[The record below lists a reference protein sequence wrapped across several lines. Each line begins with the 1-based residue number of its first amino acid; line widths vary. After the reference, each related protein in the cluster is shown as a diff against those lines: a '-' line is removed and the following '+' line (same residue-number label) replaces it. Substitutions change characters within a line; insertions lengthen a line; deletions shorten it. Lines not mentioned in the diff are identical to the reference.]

1 MNLANINVEDE
12 TIKIDRQFLDEKKI
26 SPHLFCP
33 ICKKVFNNPVLIECG
48 HTFCLECIKKHFKS
62 SLKCPLKK
70 CDYKQPQT
78 KKFSRD
84 LTAYNLVM
92 ELEVSCSNEGCPWT
106 GHLSD
111 LTSHHNLC
119 DKVKENMK
127 KNKHQIVKEISKRF
141 SFDKALENV
150 INNDKNIIFNQ
161 TDIKKQSNI
170 SKDMEAMLLNLQS
183 DKKKFLNETHVKKE
197 DFYNNKEMQ
206 EEFKKIFS

>member
-1 MNLANINVEDE
+1 MTSANINVENE

-48 HTFCLECIKKHFKS
+48 HTFCLECIKNHFKS
-62 SLKCPLKK
+62 SKKCPIKK
-70 CDYKQPQT
+70 CDFKQNQPSNY
-78 KKFSRD
+78 SRD

-119 DKVKENMK
+119 DKVKKNMK
-127 KNKHQIVKEISKRF
+127 ENEKQIVKNISKRF
-141 SFDKALENV
+141 SYDKALEHV
-150 INNDKNIIFNQ
+150 INNDKNLTFNKTDTKEQKTFNQ
-161 TDIKKQSNI
+161 NI
-170 SKDMEAMLLNLQS
+170 EVMLLNLQS
-183 DKKKFLNETHVKKE
+183 DKKEFLNEEHVKKE
-197 DFYNNKEMQ
+197 DFDNSKEMQ
-206 EEFKKIFS
+206 EEFKKMFS